1 MKLINLIKNEYYKL
15 PGKFVIIFLIF
26 AICFL
31 TAFNYSFNTDNE
43 EVNDSDIISQS
54 EIQSTTLA
62 FNNLILNNSSTLEEI
77 NTYFELKAKLFIYDY
92 VTKNI
97 DYNRELWKYEYAL
110 SMIDSYKEVLI
121 SEYNK
126 ESDYQTIK
134 EKFDKDFYGI
144 VNNDYKYYLNY
155 LINNYQNEIND
166 NNKLIELFNKYKKDF
181 NSLTEE
187 ELVKVQSVS
196 ESLLKSENSQDEIKI
211 EAINYKIKYLNKD
224 NTIDELKEDVIDSYE
239 ESKINLLTLN
249 SDVNAYK
256 NEYEYQEKYVSVL
269 EEYKKCEEQIISGSF
284 IDSSEPQEYLKN
296 RESFLTVMVLTAIF
310 VFIISYLVGEEFN
323 KGTIKQ
329 LLIRPHTRSEILTS
343 KILFLVIN
351 IVLLTLLFFVVEYV
365 FYGIVGG
372 FENYSH
378 KILLFNHN
386 TGTYITMEPWK
397 YLLIKNISAIPY
409 YLVVSSFALFLAVF
423 TKNSAVAILVTVIL
437 SFGEFIVAMS
447 VLNYNQYFI
456 SNKAD
461 LTSLLF
467 GGSGLYNGQTL
478 SGSLLYLGLI
488 FILFTSLS
496 YLIFNKMDIKNQ

>member
-1 MKLINLIKNEYYKL
+1 MFNLIKNEYYKL
-15 PGKFVIIFLIF
+15 PGKIVIVFLII

-31 TAFNYSFNTDNE
+31 EAFNYNLNKDNE
-43 EVNDSDIISQS
+43 TVDDSDIISQS
-54 EIQSTTLA
+54 EIQLTTLT
-62 FNNLILNNSSTLEEI
+62 FNNLVLNDTSTLEEI
-77 NTYFELKAKLFIYDY
+77 NTYSNLKAKLFIYDY

-97 DYNRELWKYEYAL
+97 NYYTEYWKYEYAL
-110 SMIDSYKEVLI
+110 SMIDSYVEVLV

-126 ESDYQTIK
+126 DSDYQTIK
-134 EKFDKDFYGI
+134 DKFDKDFYGV

-155 LINNYQNEIND
+155 MINYYKDEIND
-166 NNKLIELFNKYKKDF
+166 NNKLIDLFNKYKKDS

-196 ESLLKSENSQDEIKI
+196 ESLLKSVNAQDEIKI
-211 EAINYKIKYLNKD
+211 EAINYKLQYLNED
-224 NTIDELKEDVIDSYE
+224 NTIDEIKLDVIDSYE
-239 ESKINLLTLN
+239 ESKISLLTLN
-249 SDVNAYK
+249 PDKNAYK
-256 NEYEYQEKYVSVL
+256 SEYDYDQKYVSVL
-269 EEYKKCEEQIISGSF
+269 EEIKKCEEQIISGNF
-284 IDSSEPQEYLKN
+284 INSSEPQEQLKN

-310 VFIISYLVGEEFN
+310 IFIISYLVGEEFN

-343 KILFLVIN
+343 KILFLFIN

-365 FYGIVGG
+365 AYGVVGG

-378 KILLFNHN
+378 KFLLFNHT
-386 TGTYITMEPWK
+386 TGEYINMEPWK

-423 TKNSAVAILVTVIL
+423 TKNSAVAILVTIIM

-447 VLNYNQYFI
+447 GFSYYKYYI

-467 GGSGLYNGQTL
+467 GGGGVYDGQTL
-478 SGSLLYLGLI
+478 TGSLLYLGLI
-488 FILFTSLS
+488 FMIFTSLS
-496 YLIFNKMDIKNQ
+496 YFIFNKMDIKNQ

>member
-1 MKLINLIKNEYYKL
+1 MFNLIKNEYYKL
-15 PGKFVIIFLIF
+15 PGKIVIVFLII

-31 TAFNYSFNTDNE
+31 EAFNYNLNKDNE
-43 EVNDSDIISQS
+43 TVDDSDIISQS
-54 EIQSTTLA
+54 EIQLTTLT
-62 FNNLILNNSSTLEEI
+62 FNNLVLNDTSTLEEI
-77 NTYFELKAKLFIYDY
+77 NTYFNLKAKLFIYDY

-97 DYNRELWKYEYAL
+97 NYYTEYWKYEYAL
-110 SMIDSYKEVLI
+110 SMIDSYVEVLV

-126 ESDYQTIK
+126 DSDYQTIK
-134 EKFDKDFYGI
+134 DKFDKDFYGV

-155 LINNYQNEIND
+155 MINYYKDEIND
-166 NNKLIELFNKYKKDF
+166 NNKLIDLFNKYKKDS

-196 ESLLKSENSQDEIKI
+196 ESLLKSVNAQDEIKI
-211 EAINYKIKYLNKD
+211 EAINYKLQYLNED
-224 NTIDELKEDVIDSYE
+224 NTIDEIKLDVIDSYE
-239 ESKINLLTLN
+239 ESKISLLTLN
-249 SDVNAYK
+249 PDKNAYK

-269 EEYKKCEEQIISGSF
+269 EEFKKCEEQIISGSF

-310 VFIISYLVGEEFN
+310 IFIISYLVGEEFN

-343 KILFLVIN
+343 KILFLFIN

-365 FYGIVGG
+365 AYGVVGG

-378 KILLFNHN
+378 KFLLFNHT
-386 TGTYITMEPWK
+386 TGEYINMEPWK

-423 TKNSAVAILVTVIL
+423 TKNSAVAILVTIIM

-447 VLNYNQYFI
+447 GFSYYKYYI

-467 GGSGLYNGQTL
+467 GGGGVYDGQTL
-478 SGSLLYLGLI
+478 TGSLLYLGLI
-488 FILFTSLS
+488 FMIFTSLS
-496 YLIFNKMDIKNQ
+496 YFIFNKMDIKNQ